1 MKISRLKQLFV
12 GRPIATA
19 QARHERL
26 NKLTGLA
33 VFASDNL
40 SSVAYASEEILRV
53 LLLAGVGALSFSVP
67 IGIAIGL
74 VIAIVITSY
83 RQTIAEYPQGA
94 SDYLVTKDN
103 LGVYPGLVAG
113 AALLIDYTLTVAVSV
128 SAGVA
133 ALTSAVPTLYPHRVL
148 LGAGMLALIGV
159 ANLRGLRESGRI
171 FAVWSYLFIAGYL
184 ALIGYGLVSCS
195 AGPVPPRPPA
205 CRPKS
210 I

>member
-26 NKLTGLA
+26 DKVTGLA

-40 SSVAYASEEILRV
+40 SSVAYATEEILRV

-103 LGVYPGLVAG
+103 LGVYPGLAAG
-113 AALLIDYTLTVAVSV
+113 AALLIDYTLTVRIKAHSDYDDAAK
-128 SAGVA
+128 AGVA

-148 LGAGMLALIGV
+148 LGVGMVALIGV

-184 ALIGYGLVSCS
+184 ALIGYGLVV
-195 AGPVPPRPPA
+195 ARRGG
-205 CRPKS
+205 
-210 I
+210 

>member
-26 NKLTGLA
+26 DKVTGLA

-40 SSVAYASEEILRV
+40 SSVAYATEEILRV

-67 IGIAIGL
+67 IGTAIGL

-103 LGVYPGLVAG
+103 LGVYPGLAAG

-128 SAGVA
+128 SAGIA
-133 ALTSAVPTLYPHRVL
+133 ALTSVFPQLLPWRAVLCVI
-148 LGAGMLALIGV
+148 AIGF
-159 ANLRGLRESGRI
+159 I
-171 FAVWSYLFIAGYL
+171 AVWALTVARGRVRTSPAGH
-184 ALIGYGLVSCS
+184 
-195 AGPVPPRPPA
+195 GPLSPR
-205 CRPKS
+205 
-210 I
+210 